1 MGASFRLL
9 GGVLGV
15 AAAAGAVALTITAA
29 QGQEAVD
36 SELPAITVDAAQPK
50 AKKKAARKPTQ
61 QPASAPA
68 AAAEGRPQPDDAAAA
83 PSDVNSGEAAV
94 ARAQA
99 TAASATVVSRTRIED
114 AGMVSIM
121 DAARQAPNVQFST
134 IGAPRFSFNTVRGI
148 GNTIADNYFN
158 SPIGVYVDGVQ
169 VSNAEFNRSLG
180 DAQSVEILRGPQG
193 TLFGHN
199 SLGGVINITSRV
211 PTSEPHAEVF
221 GTIGNNG
228 QRAGSVALSGPV
240 IGEAV
245 TGRAFF
251 EYVTRDGFTDY
262 ARFDSTI
269 DDLES
274 VIGSG
279 SLRFAPTRQFTAT
292 ISGSIEHVDQGGYAY
307 MPYDDFKRRVADLT
321 PPNGDIRDSRAVSAN
336 VAYDFGSVQLRSI
349 TAWRDYD
356 VSSNQDLAYN
366 AVVAMFGGGRAITE
380 ESGDQVSQELRLTG
394 NAGHLFSWVAGA
406 LYLNEDHTFDYLFGG
421 AAFGGFYPSLTD
433 YARREIAG
441 YGEGTLRV
449 WRGLELTAGV
459 RVSEERHELVASSGF
474 QDDESFTIVTPKFAA
489 AYRFDQDRLVYA
501 SATRGARSGGF
512 DRIASVPGPYDT
524 EYLWNYEV
532 GFKSEWLNRT
542 LTFNAAAFYIDWT
555 DQQIKE
561 MFLPGVTRTVNA
573 GESHSKGFELEASWR
588 PATGL
593 DLSGFLGVTHGEYD
607 EFTYF
612 VTGAN
617 LAGNK
622 LVNTPEMTAG
632 LSAQY
637 KWPISGTS
645 LFGVVRADYLYT
657 GDQYFDPENLLK
669 QSGYSIV
676 NARLGVETEKF
687 SAMLFAKN
695 LFDEDYRTFGYHDF
709 AGSPFQTDAAVA
721 GESRLIGVTVGLKY

>member
-1 MGASFRLL
+1 MGASFRLH

-68 AAAEGRPQPDDAAAA
+68 AAAEGPPQPDDAAAA

-221 GTIGNNG
+221 GTVGNNG

-321 PPNGDIRDSRAVSAN
+321 PPNGDIRDSRALSAN

-459 RVSEERHELVASSGF
+459 RF
-474 QDDESFTIVTPKFAA
+474 
-489 AYRFDQDRLVYA
+489 
-501 SATRGARSGGF
+501 
-512 DRIASVPGPYDT
+512 
-524 EYLWNYEV
+524 
-532 GFKSEWLNRT
+532 
-542 LTFNAAAFYIDWT
+542 
-555 DQQIKE
+555 
-561 MFLPGVTRTVNA
+561 
-573 GESHSKGFELEASWR
+573 SK
-588 PATGL
+588 
-593 DLSGFLGVTHGEYD
+593 
-607 EFTYF
+607 
-612 VTGAN
+612 
-617 LAGNK
+617 
-622 LVNTPEMTAG
+622 
-632 LSAQY
+632 
-637 KWPISGTS
+637 SGTS
-645 LFGVVRADYLYT
+645 LSRTPASRTTKASPSSHRNSPPLIASIKTGSSTRRRRGARARVASIASPPFPAPAT
-657 GDQYFDPENLLK
+657 PSI
-669 QSGYSIV
+669 SGTT
-676 NARLGVETEKF
+676 R
-687 SAMLFAKN
+687 SA
-695 LFDEDYRTFGYHDF
+695 
-709 AGSPFQTDAAVA
+709 
-721 GESRLIGVTVGLKY
+721 SRASG